1 MALPCFGQVTTSES
15 MRTAPMLSFGI
26 TPSID
31 FRLYVERVAAQRGHQ
46 AVRAH
51 AIDAAAF
58 AQLDVGVGKDERHET
73 RGCEGGTTR
82 IEPGPPQA

>member
-1 MALPCFGQVTTSES
+1 M
-15 MRTAPMLSFGI
+15 
-26 TPSID
+26 D

-73 RGCEGGTTR
+73 R
-82 IEPGPPQA
+82 A